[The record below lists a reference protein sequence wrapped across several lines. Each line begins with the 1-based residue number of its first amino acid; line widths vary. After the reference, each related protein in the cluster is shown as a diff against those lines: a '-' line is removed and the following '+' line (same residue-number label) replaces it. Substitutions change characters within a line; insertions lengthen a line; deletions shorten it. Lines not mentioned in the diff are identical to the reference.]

1 MDKPQQER
9 FEKFQLMRAHT
20 ELLVRLMD
28 AGAMDD
34 LTSQLQH
41 AKAAMEAFLAL
52 PPVEQQKAA

>member
-1 MDKPQQER
+1 MDKAQQER

-28 AGAMDD
+28 AGAMNG
-34 LTSQLQH
+34 LTAQLQH

-52 PPVEQQKAA
+52 PPAKAETAA